1 MSRICDITGKKP
13 SVGNKR
19 SHAMNATLRRFNPNL
34 FVKKVKDPKTGRMV
48 KMKVSARALRI
59 LDRMS

>member
-1 MSRICDITGKKP
+1 
-13 SVGNKR
+13 
-19 SHAMNATLRRFNPNL
+19 MNATLRRFNPNL